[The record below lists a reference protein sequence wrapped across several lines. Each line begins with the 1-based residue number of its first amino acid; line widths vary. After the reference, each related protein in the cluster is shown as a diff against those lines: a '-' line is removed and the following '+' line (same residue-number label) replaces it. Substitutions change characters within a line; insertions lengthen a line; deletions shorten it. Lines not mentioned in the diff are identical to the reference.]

1 MIMGHD
7 AELTGKLVTLEQEVN
22 SKSSEIAQL
31 KEQVSPFLIQFN
43 SILTCTF
50 IASWSEM

>member
-1 MIMGHD
+1 MSLKNVLLQEPSVIMGHD

-31 KEQVSPFLIQFN
+31 KEQVSLLLIQFN
-43 SILTCTF
+43 
-50 IASWSEM
+50 